1 MFLTTFEKGAGSR
14 AAGCRPPRCPG
25 HAATACARQT
35 KGACSSALCIQG
47 RVPRGHRSAAA
58 AGRGVCGEGA
68 APASGAGGSGRKAE
82 GRPRTR

>member
-1 MFLTTFEKGAGSR
+1 MLLATLEKGVGLR
-14 AAGCRPPRCPG
+14 AAGCRPPRSHG

-35 KGACSSALCIQG
+35 KGGLFQ
-47 RVPRGHRSAAA
+47 RSAFRGGSPGVTAA

-68 APASGAGGSGRKAE
+68 ARGAGGAGRKEE

>member
-1 MFLTTFEKGAGSR
+1 MFLITFEKGVGLR
-14 AAGCRPPRCPG
+14 AAGCRPPRSHG

-47 RVPRGHRSAAA
+47 RVPRDQGSAAA

-68 APASGAGGSGRKAE
+68 APACGAGGAGRKGR
-82 GRPRTR
+82 GRPRTW